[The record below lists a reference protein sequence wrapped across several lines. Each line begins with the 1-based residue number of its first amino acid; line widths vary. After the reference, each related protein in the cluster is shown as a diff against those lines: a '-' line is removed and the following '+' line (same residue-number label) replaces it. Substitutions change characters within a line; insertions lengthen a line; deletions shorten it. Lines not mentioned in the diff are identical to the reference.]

1 MKIIFNKNVS
11 YGMDSIDVNGVPI
24 MKIENLYIEKGTVG
38 NVLYEL
44 DDEYIVEV
52 LGENYSVLKKDV
64 NRVDD

>member
-38 NVLYEL
+38 NILHEL

>member
-11 YGMDSIDVNGVPI
+11 YGMDSIDVNCVPI

-38 NVLYEL
+38 NVLHEL
-44 DDEYIVEV
+44 DDEYIVGV

>member
-1 MKIIFNKNVS
+1 MADNKKYYYMRLKENFFDSDEMIILENMDIVS
-11 YGMDSIDVNGVPI
+11 W
-24 MKIENLYIEKGTVG
+24 LG
-38 NVLYEL
+38 NVLHEL

>member
-38 NVLYEL
+38 NVLHEL

>member
-11 YGMDSIDVNGVPI
+11 YGMDTIDVNGVPI